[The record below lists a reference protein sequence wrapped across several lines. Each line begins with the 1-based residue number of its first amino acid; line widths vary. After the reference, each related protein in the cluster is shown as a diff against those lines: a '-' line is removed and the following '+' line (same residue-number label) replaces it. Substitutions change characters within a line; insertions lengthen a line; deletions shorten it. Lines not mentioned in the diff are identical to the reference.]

1 MSKKKK
7 QINNALSPR
16 QKVTGLYLILMF
28 AVFPVFC
35 TDGFFNIRHDR
46 YYFFLILS
54 LVLLLFWT
62 VTLLGGDRK
71 NAIGRLTVPDWAMLG
86 FLAVCLLSTVF
97 SVAPLQALLGTA
109 GRNNGLLLMAVY
121 VGIYFVVSRYG
132 RPGPVAFAALG
143 ILSAFVSVVTVLNFF
158 SLDPLKM
165 LTELS
170 AADKKIFFSTIGNK
184 NLLSGYLCITLPVL
198 TILFVEEQRK
208 WLRILCLICLFPG
221 FAALM
226 AADSDSGI
234 LGLGLFVAVY
244 LIWYIRH
251 PGKLKRFLLVL
262 TVMLLSA
269 RLLRPMAAI
278 LPFPSKDMD
287 HLQRLFVSKGIGIG
301 LLLTTAAATVFL
313 YLLDRK
319 KPGLILPRAVP
330 MALAVAFGS
339 ALLAVTGAMAFCTVN
354 KELPL
359 QGIWRYFRLED
370 SWGTNRGFMW
380 RRSMDIF
387 REFSL
392 WRKLFGSGPDTFYYV
407 FEPYFPELPKFWI
420 TSTNAAHNEYL
431 NYLITLGVL
440 GLGAYGTALISSV
453 VRCLRMAKQDPMA
466 ALFCAAVI
474 CYGAQALVSIAQPI
488 TTPLLILFLALSAGT
503 GNKTVR

>member
-1 MSKKKK
+1 
-7 QINNALSPR
+7 
-16 QKVTGLYLILMF
+16 
-28 AVFPVFC
+28 
-35 TDGFFNIRHDR
+35 
-46 YYFFLILS
+46 
-54 LVLLLFWT
+54 
-62 VTLLGGDRK
+62 
-71 NAIGRLTVPDWAMLG
+71 
-86 FLAVCLLSTVF
+86 
-97 SVAPLQALLGTA
+97 
-109 GRNNGLLLMAVY
+109 
-121 VGIYFVVSRYG
+121 
-132 RPGPVAFAALG
+132 
-143 ILSAFVSVVTVLNFF
+143 VTVLNFF

-208 WLRILCLICLFPG
+208 WLRILCLICLSPG

-319 KPGLILPRAVP
+319 KPGLILPGAVP
-330 MALAVAFGS
+330 MALAAVFGS
-339 ALLAVTGAMAFCTVN
+339 ALLAVTGVMVFCTVN

-440 GLGAYGTALISSV
+440 GLEAYGTALISSV

-466 ALFCAAVI
+466 ALFGAAVI